1 MIRRSKRYLK
11 ALIMRNIRPFSR
23 SGFVILP
30 SLVAIALAVG
40 LAAAPVSNPA
50 LAADVRD
57 PADDSVPAA
66 LPVENTGEAKA
77 SDNNGS
83 NGSPPA
89 SSVADA
95 ETTPGLPQSPATDT
109 EEDTPPVAENVDLSE
124 PVAPHEEAAA
134 QEPGNEESQP
144 DPAATDSLADEVAAG
159 LVNRPMV
166 LLDTTVQV
174 ATSARLS
181 WSPAQSFEG
190 IAAPT
195 PVLVVNGAKPGPTV
209 CLTAAVHGDEL
220 NGIEIVRRVL
230 YDLDPERLSGAVIG
244 VPIVNLQGF
253 RRGSRYLPDR
263 RDLNRFFPGNP
274 TGSSASR
281 IAHSFFTQV
290 ITHCDVLVDLHTGS
304 FHRTNLPQLRA
315 DLSNAQVANM
325 TNKFGSTVVLHS
337 NASKGTLRRAATD
350 AGIPAVTLEAGEPLR
365 VQDEAVDHGTRGI
378 MTLLR
383 ELDMVRRVTFW
394 GNREPVYYRSTW
406 IRADQGGVLMS
417 EVELGQRVKRG
428 QTLGTV
434 TDPITNVQS
443 DLVASYDARVLGKA
457 LNQFVMP
464 GFAAYRLGIEES
476 DHPIVITPGDGLE
489 PEVDEHAEE
498 EEATAYAEDATHQSD
513 DVLDHLEDSE

>member
-1 MIRRSKRYLK
+1 
-11 ALIMRNIRPFSR
+11 MRTIRPLSR
-23 SGFVILP
+23 NGFVILP
-30 SLVAIALAVG
+30 SLIAIAVAMG
-40 LAAAPVSNPA
+40 LAAVPMSGQA
-50 LAADVRD
+50 LAADVPD
-57 PADDSVPAA
+57 TVDEPVPADLPAESTSE
-66 LPVENTGEAKA
+66 V
-77 SDNNGS
+77 
-83 NGSPPA
+83 
-89 SSVADA
+89 
-95 ETTPGLPQSPATDT
+95 TTPGSG
-109 EEDTPPVAENVDLSE
+109 EDAPPVAENVDLSE
-124 PVAPHEEAAA
+124 PVNPSEKSPAETDTETAPEALGD
-134 QEPGNEESQP
+134 EGLQP
-144 DPAATDSLADEVAAG
+144 DPTETDPLAEAVAAG
-159 LVNRPMV
+159 LVNRPIV

-174 ATSARLS
+174 ATAARLS

-253 RRGSRYLPDR
+253 RRSSRYLPDR

-281 IAHSFFTQV
+281 IAHSFFNEV

-315 DLSNAQVANM
+315 DLSNPQVANM

-337 NASKGTLRRAATD
+337 SGSKGTLRRAATD

-365 VQDEAVDHGTRGI
+365 VQDDAVEHGSRGI

-394 GNREPVYYRSTW
+394 GSREPVYYRSTW
-406 IRADQGGVLMS
+406 IRADQGGVLIS
-417 EVELGQRVKRG
+417 KVELGQRVKRG

-434 TDPITNVQS
+434 TDPITNVQF
-443 DLVASYDARVLGKA
+443 DLVANYDGRVLGKA

-476 DHPIVITPGDGLE
+476 DHPIVITPGDGFE
-489 PEVDEHAEE
+489 PEDDDLAEE
-498 EEATAYAEDATHQSD
+498 EEASVYADGATDQPVDSPD
-513 DVLDHLEDSE
+513 YLEDSE

>member
-1 MIRRSKRYLK
+1 M
-11 ALIMRNIRPFSR
+11 
-23 SGFVILP
+23 
-30 SLVAIALAVG
+30 G
-40 LAAAPVSNPA
+40 LAAVPMSDRA
-50 LAADVRD
+50 LAADVPNPVD
-57 PADDSVPAA
+57 EPVPANPPAQSIGEATALGHNSPDDSEP
-66 LPVENTGEAKA
+66 TT
-77 SDNNGS
+77 NG
-83 NGSPPA
+83 
-89 SSVADA
+89 A
-95 ETTPGLPQSPATDT
+95 ETA
-109 EEDTPPVAENVDLSE
+109 PPVAENVDLSE
-124 PVAPHEEAAA
+124 PVNTFEEPAVDTAV
-134 QEPGNEESQP
+134 ETPGDEGLQP
-144 DPAATDSLADEVAAG
+144 DPPATDPLADAVAAG
-159 LVNRPMV
+159 LVNRPIV

-253 RRGSRYLPDR
+253 RRSSRYLPDR

-274 TGSSASR
+274 TGSSGSR
-281 IAHSFFTQV
+281 IAHSFFNEV
-290 ITHCDVLVDLHTGS
+290 ITHCDALVDLHTGS

-315 DLSNAQVANM
+315 DLSNPQVANL

-337 NASKGTLRRAATD
+337 SGPKGTLRRAATD

-365 VQDEAVDHGTRGI
+365 VQDDAVEHGTRGI

-394 GNREPVYYRSTW
+394 GSREPVYYRSTW
-406 IRADQGGVLMS
+406 VRADRGGVLIS
-417 EVELGQRVKRG
+417 KVELGQHVKRG

-443 DLVASYDARVLGKA
+443 DLVANYDGRVLGKA

-464 GFAAYRLGIEES
+464 GFAAFRLGIEES
-476 DHPIVITPGDGLE
+476 DHPIVITPGDSLE
-489 PEVDEHAEE
+489 PEDDEFAEE
-498 EEATAYAEDATHQSD
+498 EEASGYAQDATQQPVDARD
-513 DVLDHLEDSE
+513 DLEDSE

>member
-1 MIRRSKRYLK
+1 MS
-11 ALIMRNIRPFSR
+11 
-23 SGFVILP
+23 
-30 SLVAIALAVG
+30 SLLAITAAAS
-40 LAAAPVSNPA
+40 LAAAPMPDEVLASEGPNPVDERA
-50 LAADVRD
+50 LYDP
-57 PADDSVPAA
+57 PADSD
-66 LPVENTGEAKA
+66 GEATTP
-77 SDNNGS
+77 DNVSAEDSAPDTDG
-83 NGSPPA
+83 
-89 SSVADA
+89 A
-95 ETTPGLPQSPATDT
+95 ETAETLDIPSSSQAAATGSS
-109 EEDTPPVAENVDLSE
+109 EDAPPVAENVDLSE
-124 PVAPHEEAAA
+124 PVNTSEETAAETAPETPGDA
-134 QEPGNEESQP
+134 EPQP
-144 DPAATDSLADEVAAG
+144 DPHATDPLADAVAAG
-159 LVNRPMV
+159 LVNRPIV

-174 ATSARLS
+174 ATAARLS

-253 RRGSRYLPDR
+253 RRSSRYLPDR

-281 IAHSFFTQV
+281 IAHSFFTEV
-290 ITHCDVLVDLHTGS
+290 ITHCDALVDLHTGS

-315 DLSNAQVANM
+315 DLRNPQVANM

-337 NASKGTLRRAATD
+337 SASKGTLRRAATD

-365 VQDEAVDHGTRGI
+365 VQDDAVDHGTRGI

-394 GNREPVYYRSTW
+394 GNREPVYYQSTW

-428 QTLGTV
+428 ETLGTV
-434 TDPITNVQS
+434 TDPITNVQF
-443 DLVASYDARVLGKA
+443 DLVAKYDGRVLGKA

-464 GFAAYRLGIEES
+464 GFAAFHLGIEES
-476 DHPIVITPGDGLE
+476 DHPIVITPDKDSDPGDQE
-489 PEVDEHAEE
+489 FAEE
-498 EEATAYAEDATHQSD
+498 EESSTFAEDTTHQPVDAD
-513 DVLDHLEDSE
+513 DYLEDSE